1 MGVREPA
8 AGLARQLDGL
18 VRGHAAQLAEC
29 PAGHVLHHDVRPP
42 VLRFTGVV
50 DADHVRVRE
59 PRRQPRLAQE
69 PLAEGG
75 VAGQVFGEQLERYRP
90 MQLLVL
96 REVDGRHAAV
106 AERALEPVAAALHSG
121 LAQPSPCF
129 PWCPWCGL
137 CFLGPGAGFG
147 STQVAVRAASE
158 FAAEVSGSW

>member
-1 MGVREPA
+1 MVVGCES
-8 AGLARQLDGL
+8 
-18 VRGHAAQLAEC
+18 HAASRASRIYRWRKAVS
-29 PAGHVLHHDVRPP
+29 PA
-42 VLRFTGVV
+42 
-50 DADHVRVRE
+50 
-59 PRRQPRLAQE
+59 RL
-69 PLAEGG
+69 L
-75 VAGQVFGEQLERYRP
+75 GEQLQRYRP